1 MAKKSLVKGAAV
13 MAAAGILVKVLGMF
27 FRIPLTN
34 LIGAEGMANYAPA
47 YSLYSFLLVFATAG
61 LPIAIS
67 KMVSE
72 RCAIEHFRE
81 AERVFKLSRTLMIT
95 IGVIGFCILF
105 FFSDLVAE
113 MVKLPGSS
121 LSMKAT
127 APALL
132 LVPIMSSYRGYFQG
146 MQEMVP
152 TAISQVVEQIFR
164 VVCGLGLAIFLM
176 NYVSDSIGYST
187 GERGAAG
194 GCFGAS
200 AGAVGGLLTMLII

>member
-1 MAKKSLVKGAAV
+1 
-13 MAAAGILVKVLGMF
+13 
-27 FRIPLTN
+27 
-34 LIGAEGMANYAPA
+34 
-47 YSLYSFLLVFATAG
+47 
-61 LPIAIS
+61 
-67 KMVSE
+67 MVSE
-72 RCAIEHFRE
+72 RCAIGHFRE

-95 IGVIGFCILF
+95 IGIIGFCVLF
-105 FFSDLVAE
+105 FFSDYVAE

-146 MQEMVP
+146 MQEMAP
-152 TAISQVVEQIFR
+152 TAISQVIEQIFR

-176 NYVSDSIGYST
+176 NYMDDSIGFST

-200 AGAVGGLLTMLII
+200 AGAVGGLLTMIVIYIIARKKIKKP